1 MYGQTYELYIEKH
14 KDIAIDQMKKTG
26 IPASITLAQAC
37 LESAYG
43 TSVLATKAHNH
54 FGIKCHDWT
63 GEKFVYNDEEGA
75 SCYRSYKKD
84 EESFQDHSDF
94 LRYRDRYA
102 FLFDLNPTDYK
113 SWAYGLRQAGYA
125 TDPQYPTKLIA
136 LIEKYQLYKYDTQID
151 KDALPPTPT
160 EAETKEKIVVDK
172 GNILY
177 KISLEREVFST
188 NGVSFI
194 VADGYETFGYLAKEY
209 NLFKRELLR
218 YNDLKKDGDIEAGT
232 VIYLQPKKNQ
242 AASHLDKHVVEEG
255 ETMYSLSQRYA
266 VKLSSLYKINNMA
279 KGQEPAA
286 GAIIKLRK

>member
-1 MYGQTYELYIEKH
+1 MFGQSYESYIEKY
-14 KDIAIDQMKKTG
+14 KETAIDQMRKTG

-43 TSVLATKAHNH
+43 TSTLATKAHNH

-63 GEKFVYNDEEGA
+63 GDKFTYRDEEGA

-102 FLFDLNPTDYK
+102 FLFDYSPTDYK
-113 SWAYGLRQAGYA
+113 AWAYGLKQAGYA

-136 LIEKYQLYKYDTQID
+136 LIEKYSLYQYDTAVETD
-151 KDALPPTPT
+151 NLPPTPA
-160 EAETKEKIVVDK
+160 EAETSVKVEVEK

-177 KISLEREVFST
+177 KISLDREVFST
-188 NGVSFI
+188 NGVSYI
-194 VADGYETFGYLAKEY
+194 VADGYETYGYLAKEY
-209 NLFKRELLR
+209 NLFKRQLLK
-218 YNDLKKDGDIEAGT
+218 YNDLSKDGDIEPGT

-242 AASHLDKHVVEEG
+242 AAKHLDKHVVEEG

-266 VKLSSLYKINNMA
+266 VKLSSLYKLNSLE
-279 KGQEPAA
+279 KGQEPIA
-286 GAIIKLRK
+286 GSIIILRK